1 MGFHSFESP
10 YDWSRI
16 DSFRRRAEQ
25 CPGGMVDLSVGSP
38 VDPVP
43 RSVRDALAAAADD
56 DQARGYPKT
65 AGDDPLRQAVAEW
78 FRLRRGVDLD
88 ALGAD
93 LVPTV
98 GSKEAVALMASLL
111 HLGPGD
117 RVVQPAVSY
126 PTYAIGT
133 QLAGAQVTTVD
144 DPADTDSWVD
154 LPGVR
159 AIWVN
164 SPGNPSGQVIERAG
178 LAKIVRAAR
187 SIGAMVL
194 SDECYAMLDWSGP
207 DRVGR
212 NAQIPASPCILE
224 SEVCGGDASGILC
237 LYSLSKQSNMAGY
250 RAALVAGDAQLVE
263 AMTAYRK
270 QVGLIVPGPVQ
281 RAMRAALDD
290 GEAVLAQRE
299 VYARRLRALAQALR
313 AYGYE
318 AVMPQGGLYIWTQAR
333 SGDCWADMADL
344 SRMGILASPG
354 EFYGDGR
361 RLRFSSTISDE
372 QLELALERLRTG
384 PKDPC

>member
-16 DSFRRRAEQ
+16 DPYRRRAEQ
-25 CPGGMVDLSVGSP
+25 CPGGLVDLSVGSP

-43 RSVRDALAAAADD
+43 RSVREALAAAADD
-56 DQARGYPKT
+56 GQARGYPKT
-65 AGDDPLRQAVAEW
+65 AGDGPLRQAVADW
-78 FRLRRGVDLD
+78 FRRCRGVDLD

-117 RVVQPAVSY
+117 RVVQPRVSY

-159 AIWVN
+159 AIWIN
-164 SPGNPSGQVIERAG
+164 SPGNPNGRVIDRAG

-187 SIGAMVL
+187 SIGATVL
-194 SDECYAMLDWSGP
+194 SDECYALLDWSGS
-207 DRVGR
+207 
-212 NAQIPASPCILE
+212 AQASPCILE
-224 SEVCGGDASGILC
+224 SQVCGGDASGILC
-237 LYSLSKQSNMAGY
+237 LYSMSKQSNMAGY
-250 RAALVAGDAQLVE
+250 RAALVAGDAPLVK

-281 RAMRAALDD
+281 GAMRAALED
-290 GEAVLAQRE
+290 GEAVTAQRN
-299 VYARRLRALAQALR
+299 VYARRLHALTEALG
-313 AYGYE
+313 AYGYD
-318 AVMPQGGLYIWTQAR
+318 AVMPQGGLYIWAQAR
-333 SGDCWADMADL
+333 SGDCWADMAEL
-344 SRMGILASPG
+344 SRLGILASPG

-361 RLRFSSTISDE
+361 YLRFSSTITDE
-372 QLELALERLRTG
+372 QLDLALGRLRSAA
-384 PKDPC
+384 

>member
-16 DSFRRRAEQ
+16 DPYRRRAEQ
-25 CPGGMVDLSVGSP
+25 CPGGLVDLSVGSP

-43 RSVRDALAAAADD
+43 RSVREALAAAADD
-56 DQARGYPKT
+56 GQARGYPKT
-65 AGDDPLRQAVAEW
+65 AGDGPLRQAVADW
-78 FRLRRGVDLD
+78 FRRCRGVDLD

-117 RVVQPAVSY
+117 RVVQPRVSY

-159 AIWVN
+159 AIWIN
-164 SPGNPSGQVIERAG
+164 SPGNPSGRVMDRAG

-187 SIGAMVL
+187 SIGATVL
-194 SDECYAMLDWSGP
+194 SDECYALLDWSGS
-207 DRVGR
+207 
-212 NAQIPASPCILE
+212 AQASPCILE
-224 SEVCGGDASGILC
+224 SQVCGGDASGILC
-237 LYSLSKQSNMAGY
+237 LYSMSKQSNMAGY
-250 RAALVAGDAQLVE
+250 RAALVAGDAQLVK

-281 RAMRAALDD
+281 GAMRAALED
-290 GEAVLAQRE
+290 GEAVKAQRD
-299 VYARRLRALAQALR
+299 VYARRLHALTEALG
-313 AYGYE
+313 AYGYD
-318 AVMPQGGLYIWTQAR
+318 AVMPQGGLYIWAQAR
-333 SGDCWADMADL
+333 SGDCWADMAEL
-344 SRMGILASPG
+344 SRLGILASPG

-361 RLRFSSTISDE
+361 YLRFSSTITDE
-372 QLELALERLRTG
+372 QLELALGRLRSAA
-384 PKDPC
+384 

>member
-1 MGFHSFESP
+1 MGFHSFASP

-16 DSFRRRAEQ
+16 DSYRRRAEQ
-25 CPGGMVDLSVGSP
+25 CPGGLVDLSVGSP

-43 RSVRDALAAAADD
+43 RSVREALAAAADD
-56 DQARGYPKT
+56 GQARGYPKT
-65 AGDDPLRQAVAEW
+65 AGDGPLRQAVADW
-78 FRLRRGVDLD
+78 FRRCRGVDLD

-117 RVVQPAVSY
+117 RVVQPRVSY

-159 AIWVN
+159 AIWIN
-164 SPGNPSGQVIERAG
+164 SPGNPGGQIIDRTG
-178 LAKIVRAAR
+178 LARIVRAAR
-187 SIGAMVL
+187 SIGATVL
-194 SDECYAMLDWSGP
+194 SDECYALLDWSGS
-207 DRVGR
+207 
-212 NAQIPASPCILE
+212 AQASPCILE
-224 SEVCGGDASGILC
+224 PEVCGGDASGILC
-237 LYSLSKQSNMAGY
+237 LYSMSKQSNMAGY

-281 RAMRAALDD
+281 GAMRAALED
-290 GEAVLAQRE
+290 GEAVMDQRD
-299 VYARRLRALAQALR
+299 VYARRLHALTEALG
-313 AYGYE
+313 AYGYD
-318 AVMPQGGLYIWTQAR
+318 AVMPQGGLYIWAPAR

-344 SRMGILASPG
+344 SRLGILASPG

-361 RLRFSSTISDE
+361 YLRFSSTINDE
-372 QLELALERLRTG
+372 QLELALGRLRSAA
-384 PKDPC
+384 

>member
-16 DSFRRRAEQ
+16 DPYRRRAEQ
-25 CPGGMVDLSVGSP
+25 CTGGLVDLSVGSP
-38 VDPVP
+38 VDSVP
-43 RSVRDALAAAADD
+43 RSVKEALAAAADD
-56 DQARGYPKT
+56 GQARGYPKT
-65 AGDDPLRQAVAEW
+65 AGDAPLRQAAADW
-78 FRLRRGVDLD
+78 FRHRRRVDLD

-111 HLGPGD
+111 HLGSGD
-117 RVVQPAVSY
+117 RVVQPTVSY

-133 QLAGAQVTTVD
+133 QLAGAQVTTVE

-159 AIWVN
+159 AIWIN
-164 SPGNPSGQVIERAG
+164 SPGNPSGRVIDRAG
-178 LAKIVRAAR
+178 LAKIVQAAR
-187 SIGAMVL
+187 SIGATVL
-194 SDECYAMLDWSGP
+194 SDECYALLDWSGS
-207 DRVGR
+207 
-212 NAQIPASPCILE
+212 AQASPCILE
-224 SEVCGGDASGILC
+224 PEVCGGDASGILC
-237 LYSLSKQSNMAGY
+237 LYSMSKQSNMAGY

-281 RAMRAALDD
+281 GAMRAALED
-290 GEAVLAQRE
+290 GEAVMAQRD
-299 VYARRLRALAQALR
+299 VYARRLHALTEAIG
-313 AYGYE
+313 AYGYD
-318 AVMPQGGLYIWTQAR
+318 AVMPQGGLYIWAPAR

-344 SRMGILASPG
+344 SRLGILASPG

-361 RLRFSSTISDE
+361 YLRFSSTINDE
-372 QLELALERLRTG
+372 QLELALGRLRSAA
-384 PKDPC
+384 

>member
-16 DSFRRRAEQ
+16 DPYRRRAEQ
-25 CPGGMVDLSVGSP
+25 CPGGLVDLSVGSP

-43 RSVRDALAAAADD
+43 RSVREALAAAADD
-56 DQARGYPKT
+56 GQARGYPKT
-65 AGDDPLRQAVAEW
+65 AGDGPLRQAVADW
-78 FRLRRGVDLD
+78 FRRCRGVDLD

-117 RVVQPAVSY
+117 RVVQPRVSY

-133 QLAGAQVTTVD
+133 QLAGAQVTTVE
-144 DPADTDSWVD
+144 DPADTDSWVH

-159 AIWVN
+159 AIWIN
-164 SPGNPSGQVIERAG
+164 SPGNPSGRVVDRAG

-187 SIGAMVL
+187 SIGATVL
-194 SDECYAMLDWSGP
+194 SDECYALLDWSGS
-207 DRVGR
+207 
-212 NAQIPASPCILE
+212 AQASPCILE
-224 SEVCGGDASGILC
+224 SQVCGGDASGILC
-237 LYSLSKQSNMAGY
+237 LYSMSKQSNMAGY
-250 RAALVAGDAQLVE
+250 RAALVAGDAQLVK

-281 RAMRAALDD
+281 GAMRAALED
-290 GEAVLAQRE
+290 GEAVKAQRD
-299 VYARRLRALAQALR
+299 VYARRLHALTEALG
-313 AYGYE
+313 AYGYD
-318 AVMPQGGLYIWTQAR
+318 AVMPQGGLYIWAQAR
-333 SGDCWADMADL
+333 SGDCWADMAEL
-344 SRMGILASPG
+344 SRLGILASPG

-361 RLRFSSTISDE
+361 YLRFSSTITDE
-372 QLELALERLRTG
+372 QLELALGRLRSAA
-384 PKDPC
+384 

>member
-16 DSFRRRAEQ
+16 DTYRRRAEQ
-25 CPGGMVDLSVGSP
+25 CPGGLVDLSVGSP

-65 AGDDPLRQAVAEW
+65 AGDDLLRQAVADW
-78 FRLRRGVDLD
+78 FRRRRGVDLD

-111 HLGPGD
+111 HLDPGD
-117 RVVQPAVSY
+117 RVVQPTVSY

-159 AIWVN
+159 AVWIN
-164 SPGNPSGQVIERAG
+164 SPGNPSGQVIDRTA

-187 SIGAMVL
+187 SIGATVL

-207 DRVGR
+207 TQVGQ
-212 NAQIPASPCILE
+212 NAPIPASPCILE
-224 SEVCGGDASGILC
+224 PEVCGGDASGILC
-237 LYSLSKQSNMAGY
+237 LYSMSKQSNMAGY
-250 RAALVAGDAQLVE
+250 RAALVAGDAHLVKP
-263 AMTAYRK
+263 MTAYRK
-270 QVGLIVPGPVQ
+270 QVGLIVPGPIQ
-281 RAMRAALDD
+281 RAMRAALED
-290 GEAVLAQRE
+290 GEAVMAQRKI
-299 VYARRLRALAQALR
+299 YARRLQALAQTLT
-313 AYGYE
+313 AYGYD
-318 AVMPQGGLYIWTQAR
+318 AVMPQGGLYIWAQAR

-344 SRMGILASPG
+344 ARIGILASPG
-354 EFYGDGR
+354 EFYGDGH
-361 RLRFSSTISDE
+361 RLRFSSTISDD

-384 PKDPC
+384 A

>member
-16 DSFRRRAEQ
+16 DPYRRRAEQ
-25 CPGGMVDLSVGSP
+25 CPGGLVDLSVGSP

-43 RSVRDALAAAADD
+43 RSVREALAAAADVG
-56 DQARGYPKT
+56 QARGYPKT
-65 AGDDPLRQAVAEW
+65 AGDGPLRQAVADW
-78 FRLRRGVDLD
+78 FCRCRGVDLD

-117 RVVQPAVSY
+117 RVVQPRVSY

-159 AIWVN
+159 AIWIN
-164 SPGNPSGQVIERAG
+164 SPGNPSGRVIDRAG
-178 LAKIVRAAR
+178 LAKIVQAAR
-187 SIGAMVL
+187 SIGATVL
-194 SDECYAMLDWSGP
+194 SDECYALLDWSGS
-207 DRVGR
+207 
-212 NAQIPASPCILE
+212 AQASPCILE
-224 SEVCGGDASGILC
+224 SQVCGGDASGILC
-237 LYSLSKQSNMAGY
+237 LYSMSKQSNMAGY
-250 RAALVAGDAQLVE
+250 RAALVAGDAQLVK

-281 RAMRAALDD
+281 GAMRAALED
-290 GEAVLAQRE
+290 GEAVTAQRN
-299 VYARRLRALAQALR
+299 VYARRLHALTEALG
-313 AYGYE
+313 AYGYD
-318 AVMPQGGLYIWTQAR
+318 AVMPQGGLYIWAQAR
-333 SGDCWADMADL
+333 SGDCWADMAEL
-344 SRMGILASPG
+344 SRLGILASPG
-354 EFYGDGR
+354 EFYGAGR
-361 RLRFSSTISDE
+361 YLRFSSTITDE
-372 QLELALERLRTG
+372 QLDLALGRLRSAA
-384 PKDPC
+384 

>member
-16 DSFRRRAEQ
+16 DPYRRRAEQ
-25 CPGGMVDLSVGSP
+25 CPGGLVDLSVGSP

-43 RSVRDALAAAADD
+43 RSVREALAAAADD
-56 DQARGYPKT
+56 GQARGYPKT
-65 AGDDPLRQAVAEW
+65 AGDGPLRQAVADW
-78 FRLRRGVDLD
+78 FRRCRGVDLD

-117 RVVQPAVSY
+117 RVVQPRVSY

-159 AIWVN
+159 AIWIN
-164 SPGNPSGQVIERAG
+164 SPGNPSGRVIDRAG

-187 SIGAMVL
+187 SIGATVL
-194 SDECYAMLDWSGP
+194 SDECYALLDWSGS
-207 DRVGR
+207 
-212 NAQIPASPCILE
+212 AQASPCILE
-224 SEVCGGDASGILC
+224 SQVCGGDASGILC
-237 LYSLSKQSNMAGY
+237 LYSMSKQSNMAGY
-250 RAALVAGDAQLVE
+250 RAALVAGDAQLVK

-281 RAMRAALDD
+281 GAMRAALED
-290 GEAVLAQRE
+290 GEAVTAQRD
-299 VYARRLRALAQALR
+299 VYARRLHALTEALG
-313 AYGYE
+313 AYGYD
-318 AVMPQGGLYIWTQAR
+318 AVMPQGGLYIWAQAR
-333 SGDCWADMADL
+333 SGDCWADMAEL
-344 SRMGILASPG
+344 SRLGILASPG

-361 RLRFSSTISDE
+361 YLRFSSTIADE
-372 QLELALERLRTG
+372 QLDLALGRLRSAA
-384 PKDPC
+384 

>member
-16 DSFRRRAEQ
+16 DPYRRRAEQ
-25 CPGGMVDLSVGSP
+25 CPGGLVDLSVGSP

-43 RSVRDALAAAADD
+43 RSVREALAAAADD
-56 DQARGYPKT
+56 GQARGYPKT
-65 AGDDPLRQAVAEW
+65 AGDGPLRQAVADW
-78 FRLRRGVDLD
+78 FRRCRGVDLD

-117 RVVQPAVSY
+117 RVVQPRVSY

-144 DPADTDSWVD
+144 DPADTDSWVH

-159 AIWVN
+159 ALWIN
-164 SPGNPSGQVIERAG
+164 SPGNPGGQIIDRSG
-178 LAKIVRAAR
+178 LARIVRAAR
-187 SIGAMVL
+187 SIGATVL
-194 SDECYAMLDWSGP
+194 SDECYALLHWSGP
-207 DRVGR
+207 DQTGQD
-212 NAQIPASPCILE
+212 APIPASPCILE
-224 SEVCGGDASGILC
+224 PEVCGGDASGILC
-237 LYSLSKQSNMAGY
+237 LYSMSKQSNMAGY

-281 RAMRAALDD
+281 EAMRAALED
-290 GEAVLAQRE
+290 GEAVMAQRD
-299 VYARRLRALAQALR
+299 VYARRLHALTEALG
-313 AYGYE
+313 AYGYD
-318 AVMPQGGLYIWTQAR
+318 AVMPQGGLYIWAPAR

-344 SRMGILASPG
+344 SRLGILASPG

-361 RLRFSSTISDE
+361 YLRFSSTINDE
-372 QLELALERLRTG
+372 QLELALGRLRSAA
-384 PKDPC
+384 

>member
-16 DSFRRRAEQ
+16 NPYRRRAEQ
-25 CPGGMVDLSVGSP
+25 CPGGLVDLSVGSP

-43 RSVRDALAAAADD
+43 RSVRDALAAASDD

-65 AGDDPLRQAVAEW
+65 AGDGPLRQAAADW

-88 ALGAD
+88 AMGAD

-117 RVVQPAVSY
+117 RVVQPTVSY

-144 DPADTDSWVD
+144 DPTDTDSWVN

-159 AIWVN
+159 AIWIN
-164 SPGNPSGQVIERAG
+164 SPGNPSGRIIDQAG
-178 LAKIVRAAR
+178 LAKIVRVAR
-187 SIGAMVL
+187 SIGATVL
-194 SDECYAMLDWSGP
+194 SDECYALMDWSGP
-207 DRVGR
+207 TQAGQ
-212 NAQIPASPCILE
+212 NAPIPASPCILE
-224 SEVCGGDASGILC
+224 PQACDGDASGILC
-237 LYSLSKQSNMAGY
+237 LYSMSKQSNMAGY
-250 RAALVAGDAQLVE
+250 RAALVAGDAHLVE

-281 RAMRAALDD
+281 RAMRAALED
-290 GEAVLAQRE
+290 GEAVRAQRG
-299 VYARRLRALAQALR
+299 VYARRLHVLTEALGS
-313 AYGYE
+313 YGYD
-318 AVMPQGGLYIWTQAR
+318 AVMPQGGLYVWAQAC

-344 SRMGILASPG
+344 SRLGILASPG
-354 EFYGDGR
+354 EFYGDDHY
-361 RLRFSSTISDE
+361 LRFSSTITDE
-372 QLELALERLRTG
+372 QLQLALGRLRSAA
-384 PKDPC
+384 

>member
-16 DSFRRRAEQ
+16 DPYRRRAEQ
-25 CPGGMVDLSVGSP
+25 CPGGLVDLSVGSP

-43 RSVRDALAAAADD
+43 RSVREALAAAADD
-56 DQARGYPKT
+56 GQARGYPKT
-65 AGDDPLRQAVAEW
+65 AGDGPLRQAVADW
-78 FRLRRGVDLD
+78 FRRCRGVDLD

-117 RVVQPAVSY
+117 RVVQPRVSY

-159 AIWVN
+159 AIWIN
-164 SPGNPSGQVIERAG
+164 SPGNPSGRVIDRAG
-178 LAKIVRAAR
+178 LAKIVQAAR
-187 SIGAMVL
+187 SIGATVL
-194 SDECYAMLDWSGP
+194 SDECYALLDWSGS
-207 DRVGR
+207 
-212 NAQIPASPCILE
+212 AQASPCILE
-224 SEVCGGDASGILC
+224 SQVCGGDASGILC
-237 LYSLSKQSNMAGY
+237 LYSMSKQSNMAGY
-250 RAALVAGDAQLVE
+250 RAALVAGDAQLVK

-281 RAMRAALDD
+281 GAMRAALKD
-290 GEAVLAQRE
+290 GEAVTAQRD
-299 VYARRLRALAQALR
+299 VYARRLLALTEALG
-313 AYGYE
+313 AYGYD
-318 AVMPQGGLYIWTQAR
+318 AVMPQGGLYIWAQAR
-333 SGDCWADMADL
+333 SGDCWADMAEL
-344 SRMGILASPG
+344 SRLGILASPG

-361 RLRFSSTISDE
+361 YLRFSSTITDE
-372 QLELALERLRTG
+372 QLDLALGRLRSAA
-384 PKDPC
+384 

>member
-16 DSFRRRAEQ
+16 ESYRRRAEQ
-25 CPGGMVDLSVGSP
+25 CPGGLVDLSVGSP

-43 RSVRDALAAAADD
+43 RSVKEALAAAADD
-56 DQARGYPKT
+56 GQARGYPKT
-65 AGDDPLRQAVAEW
+65 TGDDSLRQAVTDW
-78 FRLRRGVDLD
+78 FRRRRGVDLD

-111 HLGPGD
+111 HLGQGD
-117 RVVQPAVSY
+117 RVVQPKVSY

-144 DPADTDSWVD
+144 DPVDTDSWVD

-159 AIWVN
+159 AVWIN
-164 SPGNPSGQVIERAG
+164 SPGNPSGQVIDRAG
-178 LAKIVRAAR
+178 LSKIVRAAR
-187 SIGAMVL
+187 SIGATVL

-207 DRVGR
+207 TQVGQ
-212 NAQIPASPCILE
+212 NAPIPASPCILE
-224 SEVCGGDASGILC
+224 PEVCGGDASGILC
-237 LYSLSKQSNMAGY
+237 LYSMSKQSNMAGY
-250 RAALVAGDAQLVE
+250 RAALVAGDAHLVK

-281 RAMRAALDD
+281 RAMRAALED
-290 GEAVLAQRE
+290 GEAVMAQRE
-299 VYARRLRALAQALR
+299 IYSRRLRALAQALT
-313 AYGYE
+313 AYGYD
-318 AVMPQGGLYIWTQAR
+318 AVMPQGGLYIWAQAR

-344 SRMGILASPG
+344 ARMGILASPG
-354 EFYGDGR
+354 EFYGDSH
-361 RLRFSSTISDE
+361 RLRFSSTISDD
-372 QLELALERLRTG
+372 QLELALERLHTG
-384 PKDPC
+384 A

>member
-16 DSFRRRAEQ
+16 DSYRRRAEQ
-25 CPGGMVDLSVGSP
+25 CSGGLVDLSVGSP

-43 RSVRDALAAAADD
+43 RSVRDALAAASDD
-56 DQARGYPKT
+56 GQARGYPKT
-65 AGDDPLRQAVAEW
+65 AGDGSLRQAAANW
-78 FRLRRGVDLD
+78 FRRRRGVDLN

-117 RVVQPAVSY
+117 RVVQPTVSY

-144 DPADTDSWVD
+144 DPTDTDSWVS

-159 AIWVN
+159 AIWIN
-164 SPGNPSGQVIERAG
+164 SPGNPSGRIIDQAG

-187 SIGAMVL
+187 SIGATVL
-194 SDECYAMLDWSGP
+194 SDECYALLDWSGP
-207 DRVGR
+207 AQVGQDV
-212 NAQIPASPCILE
+212 QIPASPCILE
-224 SEVCGGDASGILC
+224 PQVCGGDASGILC
-237 LYSLSKQSNMAGY
+237 LYSMSKQSNMAGY
-250 RAALVAGDAQLVE
+250 RAALVAGDAHLVE

-281 RAMRAALDD
+281 RAMRAALED
-290 GEAVLAQRE
+290 GDAVMAQRD
-299 VYARRLRALAQALR
+299 VYARRLHALAEGLR
-313 AYGYE
+313 SYGYD
-318 AVMPQGGLYIWTQAR
+318 AVMPQGGLYIWAQAR

-344 SRMGILASPG
+344 SRLGILASPG

-361 RLRFSSTISDE
+361 YLRFSSTITDE
-372 QLELALERLRTG
+372 QLELALGRLLSAA
-384 PKDPC
+384 

>member
-16 DSFRRRAEQ
+16 DPYRRRAEQ
-25 CPGGMVDLSVGSP
+25 RPGGLVDLSVGSP

-43 RSVRDALAAAADD
+43 RSVREALAAAADD
-56 DQARGYPKT
+56 GQARGYPKT
-65 AGDDPLRQAVAEW
+65 AGDGPLRQAVADW
-78 FRLRRGVDLD
+78 FRRCRGVDLD

-117 RVVQPAVSY
+117 RVVQPRVSY

-159 AIWVN
+159 AVWIN
-164 SPGNPSGQVIERAG
+164 SPGNPSGRVIDRAG
-178 LAKIVRAAR
+178 LAKIVQAAR
-187 SIGAMVL
+187 SIGATVL
-194 SDECYAMLDWSGP
+194 SDECYALLDWSGS
-207 DRVGR
+207 
-212 NAQIPASPCILE
+212 AQASPCILE
-224 SEVCGGDASGILC
+224 PQVCGGDASGILC
-237 LYSLSKQSNMAGY
+237 LYSMSKQSNMAGY
-250 RAALVAGDAQLVE
+250 RAALVAGDAQLVK

-281 RAMRAALDD
+281 RAMRAALED
-290 GEAVLAQRE
+290 GEAVTAQRD
-299 VYARRLRALAQALR
+299 VYARRLHALTEALG
-313 AYGYE
+313 AYGYD
-318 AVMPQGGLYIWTQAR
+318 AVMPQGGLYIWAQAR
-333 SGDCWADMADL
+333 SGDCWADMAEL
-344 SRMGILASPG
+344 SRLGILASPG
-354 EFYGDGR
+354 EFYGDGCY
-361 RLRFSSTISDE
+361 LRFSSTITDE
-372 QLELALERLRTG
+372 QLDLALGRLRSAA
-384 PKDPC
+384 

>member
-1 MGFHSFESP
+1 MGFHPFESP

-16 DSFRRRAEQ
+16 DSYRRRAEQ
-25 CPGGMVDLSVGSP
+25 CPGGLVDLSVGSP

-56 DQARGYPKT
+56 GQARGYPKT
-65 AGDDPLRQAVAEW
+65 AGDGSLRQAAADW
-78 FRLRRGVDLD
+78 FRRRRGVNLN

-117 RVVQPAVSY
+117 RVVQPTISY

-144 DPADTDSWVD
+144 DPTDTDSWVN
-154 LPGVR
+154 LPDVR
-159 AIWVN
+159 AIWIN
-164 SPGNPSGQVIERAG
+164 SPGNPSGRVIGQAG

-187 SIGAMVL
+187 SIGVTVL
-194 SDECYAMLDWSGP
+194 SDECYALLDWSGP
-207 DRVGR
+207 
-212 NAQIPASPCILE
+212 AQGGQDAPIPASPCILE
-224 SEVCGGDASGILC
+224 PQVCDGDARGILC
-237 LYSLSKQSNMAGY
+237 LYSMSKQSNMAGY
-250 RAALVAGDAQLVE
+250 RAALVAGDAHLVE

-281 RAMRAALDD
+281 RAMRAALEDSE
-290 GEAVLAQRE
+290 GVKAQRE
-299 VYARRLRALAQALR
+299 VYARRLQALAEALR
-313 AYGYE
+313 SYGYD
-318 AVMPQGGLYIWTQAR
+318 AFMPQGGLYIWARAR

-344 SRMGILASPG
+344 SRLGILASPG
-354 EFYGDGR
+354 EFYGDGHH
-361 RLRFSSTISDE
+361 LRFSSTITDG
-372 QLELALERLRTG
+372 QLELASARLRSAA
-384 PKDPC
+384 

>member
-1 MGFHSFESP
+1 MGFHSFASP

-16 DSFRRRAEQ
+16 DSYRRRAEQ
-25 CPGGMVDLSVGSP
+25 CPGGLVDLSVGSP

-43 RSVRDALAAAADD
+43 RSVREALAAAADD
-56 DQARGYPKT
+56 GQARGYPKT
-65 AGDDPLRQAVAEW
+65 AGDGLLRQAAVDW
-78 FRLRRGVDLD
+78 FRRCRGVDLD

-159 AIWVN
+159 AIWIN
-164 SPGNPSGQVIERAG
+164 SPGNPSGRVIDRAG
-178 LAKIVRAAR
+178 LAKIVQAAR
-187 SIGAMVL
+187 SIGATVL
-194 SDECYAMLDWSGP
+194 SDECYALLDWSGS
-207 DRVGR
+207 
-212 NAQIPASPCILE
+212 AQASPCILE
-224 SEVCGGDASGILC
+224 PEVCGGDASGILC
-237 LYSLSKQSNMAGY
+237 LYSMSKQSNMAGY

-281 RAMRAALDD
+281 GAMRAALED
-290 GEAVLAQRE
+290 GEAVMAQHD
-299 VYARRLRALAQALR
+299 VYARRLHALTEALG
-313 AYGYE
+313 AYGYD
-318 AVMPQGGLYIWTQAR
+318 AVMPQGGLYIWAPAR

-344 SRMGILASPG
+344 SRLGILASPG

-361 RLRFSSTISDE
+361 YLRFSSTINDE
-372 QLELALERLRTG
+372 QLELALGRLRSAA
-384 PKDPC
+384 

>member
-16 DSFRRRAEQ
+16 DPYRRRAEQ
-25 CPGGMVDLSVGSP
+25 CPGGLVDLSVGSP

-43 RSVRDALAAAADD
+43 RSVREALAAAADD
-56 DQARGYPKT
+56 GQARGYPKT
-65 AGDDPLRQAVAEW
+65 AGDGPLRQAVADW
-78 FRLRRGVDLD
+78 FRRCRGVDLD

-117 RVVQPAVSY
+117 RVVQPRVSY

-159 AIWVN
+159 AIWIN
-164 SPGNPSGQVIERAG
+164 SPGNPSGRVIDRAG

-187 SIGAMVL
+187 SIGATVL
-194 SDECYAMLDWSGP
+194 SDECYALLDWSGS
-207 DRVGR
+207 
-212 NAQIPASPCILE
+212 AQASPCILE
-224 SEVCGGDASGILC
+224 SQVCGGDASGILC
-237 LYSLSKQSNMAGY
+237 LYSMSKQSNMAGY
-250 RAALVAGDAQLVE
+250 RAALVAGDAQLVK

-281 RAMRAALDD
+281 GAMQAALED
-290 GEAVLAQRE
+290 GEAVTAQRD
-299 VYARRLRALAQALR
+299 VYARRLHALTEALG
-313 AYGYE
+313 AYGYD
-318 AVMPQGGLYIWTQAR
+318 AVMPQGGLYIWAQAR
-333 SGDCWADMADL
+333 SGDCWADMAEL
-344 SRMGILASPG
+344 SRLGILASPG

-361 RLRFSSTISDE
+361 YLRFSSTITDE
-372 QLELALERLRTG
+372 QLDLALGRLRSAA
-384 PKDPC
+384 

>member
-1 MGFHSFESP
+1 MGFHSFASP

-16 DSFRRRAEQ
+16 DPYRRRAEQ
-25 CPGGMVDLSVGSP
+25 CPGGLVDLSVGSP

-43 RSVRDALAAAADD
+43 RSVREALAAAADEG
-56 DQARGYPKT
+56 QARGYPKT
-65 AGDDPLRQAVAEW
+65 AGDGPLRQAVADW
-78 FRLRRGVDLD
+78 FRRCRGVDLD

-117 RVVQPAVSY
+117 RVVQPRVSY

-159 AIWVN
+159 AIWIN
-164 SPGNPSGQVIERAG
+164 SPGNPSGRVIDRAG
-178 LAKIVRAAR
+178 LAKIVQAAR
-187 SIGAMVL
+187 SIGATVL
-194 SDECYAMLDWSGP
+194 SDECYALLDWSGS
-207 DRVGR
+207 
-212 NAQIPASPCILE
+212 AQASPCILE
-224 SEVCGGDASGILC
+224 SQVCGGDASGILC
-237 LYSLSKQSNMAGY
+237 LYSMSKQSNMAGY
-250 RAALVAGDAQLVE
+250 RAALVAGDAQLVK

-281 RAMRAALDD
+281 GAMQAALED
-290 GEAVLAQRE
+290 GEAVTAQRD
-299 VYARRLRALAQALR
+299 VYARRLHALTEALG
-313 AYGYE
+313 AYGYD
-318 AVMPQGGLYIWTQAR
+318 AVMPQGGLYIWAQAR
-333 SGDCWADMADL
+333 SGDCWADMAEL
-344 SRMGILASPG
+344 SRLGILASPG

-361 RLRFSSTISDE
+361 YLRFSSTITDE
-372 QLELALERLRTG
+372 QLDLALGRLRSAA
-384 PKDPC
+384 

>member
-16 DSFRRRAEQ
+16 DPYRRRAEQ
-25 CPGGMVDLSVGSP
+25 CPGGLVDLSVGSP

-43 RSVRDALAAAADD
+43 RSVREALAAAADD
-56 DQARGYPKT
+56 GQARGYPKT
-65 AGDDPLRQAVAEW
+65 AGDGPLRQAVADW
-78 FRLRRGVDLD
+78 FRRCRGVDLD

-117 RVVQPAVSY
+117 RVVQPRVSY

-133 QLAGAQVTTVD
+133 QLAGAQVKTVD

-164 SPGNPSGQVIERAG
+164 SPGNPSGRVIDRAG
-178 LAKIVRAAR
+178 LAKIVQAAR
-187 SIGAMVL
+187 SIGATVL
-194 SDECYAMLDWSGP
+194 SDECYALLDWSGS
-207 DRVGR
+207 
-212 NAQIPASPCILE
+212 AQASPCILE
-224 SEVCGGDASGILC
+224 SQVCGGDASGILC
-237 LYSLSKQSNMAGY
+237 LYSMSKQSNMAGY
-250 RAALVAGDAQLVE
+250 RAALVAGDAQLVK

-281 RAMRAALDD
+281 RAMRAALED
-290 GEAVLAQRE
+290 GEAVTAQRD
-299 VYARRLRALAQALR
+299 VYARRLHALTEALG
-313 AYGYE
+313 AYGYD
-318 AVMPQGGLYIWTQAR
+318 AVMPQGGLYIWAQAR
-333 SGDCWADMADL
+333 SGDCWADMAEL
-344 SRMGILASPG
+344 SRLGILASPG

-361 RLRFSSTISDE
+361 YLRFSSTITDE
-372 QLELALERLRTG
+372 QLDLALGRLRSAA
-384 PKDPC
+384 

>member
-16 DSFRRRAEQ
+16 DPYRRRAER
-25 CPGGMVDLSVGSP
+25 CPGGLVDLSVGSP

-43 RSVRDALAAAADD
+43 RSVREALAAAADD
-56 DQARGYPKT
+56 GQARGYPKT
-65 AGDDPLRQAVAEW
+65 AGDGPLRQAVADW
-78 FRLRRGVDLD
+78 FRRCRGVDLD
-88 ALGAD
+88 ALGAN

-117 RVVQPAVSY
+117 RVVQPRVSY

-159 AIWVN
+159 AIWIN
-164 SPGNPSGQVIERAG
+164 SPGNPSGRVIDRAG
-178 LAKIVRAAR
+178 LAKIVQAAR
-187 SIGAMVL
+187 SIGATVL
-194 SDECYAMLDWSGP
+194 SDECYALLDWSGS
-207 DRVGR
+207 
-212 NAQIPASPCILE
+212 AQASPCILE
-224 SEVCGGDASGILC
+224 SQVCGGDASGILC
-237 LYSLSKQSNMAGY
+237 LYSMSKQSNMAGY
-250 RAALVAGDAQLVE
+250 RAALVAGDAQLVK

-281 RAMRAALDD
+281 GAMRAALED
-290 GEAVLAQRE
+290 GEAVTAQRN
-299 VYARRLRALAQALR
+299 VYASRLHALTEALG
-313 AYGYE
+313 AYGYD
-318 AVMPQGGLYIWTQAR
+318 AVMPQGGLYIWAQAR
-333 SGDCWADMADL
+333 SGDCWADMAEL
-344 SRMGILASPG
+344 SRLGILASPG

-361 RLRFSSTISDE
+361 YLRFSSTIADE
-372 QLELALERLRTG
+372 QLDLALGRLRSAA
-384 PKDPC
+384 

>member
-16 DSFRRRAEQ
+16 DSYRRRAEQ
-25 CPGGMVDLSVGSP
+25 CSGGLVDLSVGSP

-43 RSVRDALAAAADD
+43 RSVRDALAAASDD
-56 DQARGYPKT
+56 GQARGYPKT
-65 AGDDPLRQAVAEW
+65 AGDGSLRQAAANW
-78 FRLRRGVDLD
+78 FRRRRGVDLN

-117 RVVQPAVSY
+117 RVVQPTVSY

-144 DPADTDSWVD
+144 DLTDTDSWVN

-164 SPGNPSGQVIERAG
+164 SPGNPSGRIIDRAG

-187 SIGAMVL
+187 SIGATVL
-194 SDECYAMLDWSGP
+194 SDECYALLDWSGP
-207 DRVGR
+207 AQVGQDV
-212 NAQIPASPCILE
+212 QIPASPCILE
-224 SEVCGGDASGILC
+224 PQVCGGDASGILC
-237 LYSLSKQSNMAGY
+237 LYSMSKQSNMAGY
-250 RAALVAGDAQLVE
+250 RAALVAGDAHLVE

-281 RAMRAALDD
+281 RAMRAALED
-290 GEAVLAQRE
+290 GDAVMAQRE
-299 VYARRLRALAQALR
+299 VYARRLHALAEGLR
-313 AYGYE
+313 SYGYD
-318 AVMPQGGLYIWTQAR
+318 AVMPQGGLYIWAQAR

-344 SRMGILASPG
+344 SRLGILASPG

-361 RLRFSSTISDE
+361 YLRFSSTITDE
-372 QLELALERLRTG
+372 QLELALGRLRSAA
-384 PKDPC
+384 

>member
-1 MGFHSFESP
+1 MGFHSFASP

-16 DSFRRRAEQ
+16 DPYRRRAEQ
-25 CPGGMVDLSVGSP
+25 CPGGLVDLSVGSP

-43 RSVRDALAAAADD
+43 RSVREALAAAADD
-56 DQARGYPKT
+56 GQARGYPKT
-65 AGDDPLRQAVAEW
+65 AGDGPLRQAVADW
-78 FRLRRGVDLD
+78 FRRCRGVDLD

-117 RVVQPAVSY
+117 RVVQPRVSY

-159 AIWVN
+159 AIWIN
-164 SPGNPSGQVIERAG
+164 SPGNPSGRVIGRAG
-178 LAKIVRAAR
+178 LTKIVQAAR
-187 SIGAMVL
+187 SIGATVL
-194 SDECYAMLDWSGP
+194 SDECYALLDWSGS
-207 DRVGR
+207 
-212 NAQIPASPCILE
+212 AQASPCILE
-224 SEVCGGDASGILC
+224 SQVCGGDVSRILC
-237 LYSLSKQSNMAGY
+237 LYSMSKQSNMAGY
-250 RAALVAGDAQLVE
+250 RAALVAGDAQLVK

-281 RAMRAALDD
+281 RAMQAALED
-290 GEAVLAQRE
+290 GEAVTAQRD
-299 VYARRLRALAQALR
+299 VYARRLHALTEALG
-313 AYGYE
+313 AYGYD
-318 AVMPQGGLYIWTQAR
+318 AVMPQGGLYIWAQAR
-333 SGDCWADMADL
+333 SGDCWADMAEL
-344 SRMGILASPG
+344 SRLGILASPG

-361 RLRFSSTISDE
+361 YLRFSSTITDE
-372 QLELALERLRTG
+372 QLDLALGRLRSAA
-384 PKDPC
+384 

>member
-16 DSFRRRAEQ
+16 DPYRRRAEQ
-25 CPGGMVDLSVGSP
+25 CPGGLVDLSVGSP

-43 RSVRDALAAAADD
+43 RSVREALAAAADD
-56 DQARGYPKT
+56 GQARGYPKT
-65 AGDDPLRQAVAEW
+65 AGDGPLRQAVADW
-78 FRLRRGVDLD
+78 FRRCRGVDLD

-117 RVVQPAVSY
+117 RVVQPRVSY

-159 AIWVN
+159 AIWIN
-164 SPGNPSGQVIERAG
+164 SPGNPSGRVVDRAG

-187 SIGAMVL
+187 SIGATVL
-194 SDECYAMLDWSGP
+194 SDECYALLDWSGS
-207 DRVGR
+207 
-212 NAQIPASPCILE
+212 AQASPCILE
-224 SEVCGGDASGILC
+224 SQVCGGDASGILC
-237 LYSLSKQSNMAGY
+237 LYSMSKQSNMAGY
-250 RAALVAGDAQLVE
+250 RAALVAGDAQLVK

-281 RAMRAALDD
+281 GAMRAALED
-290 GEAVLAQRE
+290 GEAVKAQRD
-299 VYARRLRALAQALR
+299 VYARRLHALTEALG
-313 AYGYE
+313 AYGYD
-318 AVMPQGGLYIWTQAR
+318 AVMPQGGLYIWAQAR
-333 SGDCWADMADL
+333 SGDCWADMAEL
-344 SRMGILASPG
+344 SRLGILASPG

-361 RLRFSSTISDE
+361 YLRFSSTITDE
-372 QLELALERLRTG
+372 QLELALGRLRSAA
-384 PKDPC
+384 

>member
-1 MGFHSFESP
+1 MGFHSFASP

-16 DSFRRRAEQ
+16 DSYRRRAEQ
-25 CPGGMVDLSVGSP
+25 CPGGLVDLSVGSP

-43 RSVRDALAAAADD
+43 RSVREALAAAADD
-56 DQARGYPKT
+56 GQARGYPKT
-65 AGDDPLRQAVAEW
+65 AGDGLLRQAAADW
-78 FRLRRGVDLD
+78 FRRCRGVDLD

-117 RVVQPAVSY
+117 RVVQPKVSY

-159 AIWVN
+159 AIWIN
-164 SPGNPSGQVIERAG
+164 SPGNPSGRVIDRAG

-187 SIGAMVL
+187 SIGATVL
-194 SDECYAMLDWSGP
+194 SDECYALLDWSGS
-207 DRVGR
+207 
-212 NAQIPASPCILE
+212 AQASPCILE
-224 SEVCGGDASGILC
+224 SQVCGGDASGILC
-237 LYSLSKQSNMAGY
+237 LYSMSKQSNMAGY
-250 RAALVAGDAQLVE
+250 RAALVAGDAQLVK

-281 RAMRAALDD
+281 GAMRAALED
-290 GEAVLAQRE
+290 GEAVTAQRD
-299 VYARRLRALAQALR
+299 VYARRLHALTEALG
-313 AYGYE
+313 AYGYD
-318 AVMPQGGLYIWTQAR
+318 AVMPQGGLYIWAQAR
-333 SGDCWADMADL
+333 SGDCWADMAEL
-344 SRMGILASPG
+344 SRLGILASPG

-361 RLRFSSTISDE
+361 YLRFSSTITDE
-372 QLELALERLRTG
+372 QLDLALGRLRSAA
-384 PKDPC
+384 

>member
-16 DSFRRRAEQ
+16 DPYRRRAEQ
-25 CPGGMVDLSVGSP
+25 CPGGLVDLSVGSP

-43 RSVRDALAAAADD
+43 RSVREALAAAADD
-56 DQARGYPKT
+56 GQARGYPKT
-65 AGDDPLRQAVAEW
+65 AGDGPLRQAVADW
-78 FRLRRGVDLD
+78 FRRCRGVDLD

-117 RVVQPAVSY
+117 RVVQPRVSY

-144 DPADTDSWVD
+144 DPADTDSWMN

-159 AIWVN
+159 AIWIN
-164 SPGNPSGQVIERAG
+164 SPGNPSGRIIDRAG

-187 SIGAMVL
+187 SIGATVL
-194 SDECYAMLDWSGP
+194 SDECYALLDWSEP

-237 LYSLSKQSNMAGY
+237 LYSMSKQSNMAGY
-250 RAALVAGDAQLVE
+250 RAALVAGDAQLVK

-281 RAMRAALDD
+281 RAMRAALED
-290 GEAVLAQRE
+290 GEAVRVQRNI
-299 VYARRLRALAQALR
+299 YARRLHALDEALSS
-313 AYGYE
+313 YGYD
-318 AVMPQGGLYIWTQAR
+318 AAMPQGGLYIWAPAR

-344 SRMGILASPG
+344 SRLGILASPG
-354 EFYGDGR
+354 EFYGDGHY
-361 RLRFSSTISDE
+361 LRFSSTITDE
-372 QLELALERLRTG
+372 QLELALGRLHSAA
-384 PKDPC
+384 

>member
-16 DSFRRRAEQ
+16 DSYRRRAEQ
-25 CPGGMVDLSVGSP
+25 CPGGLVDLSVGSP

-43 RSVRDALAAAADD
+43 RSVRDALAAASDD

-65 AGDDPLRQAVAEW
+65 AGDGPLRQAAVDW
-78 FRLRRGVDLD
+78 FRRRGVDLD
-88 ALGAD
+88 AMGAD

-117 RVVQPAVSY
+117 RVVQPTVSY

-144 DPADTDSWVD
+144 DPTDTDSWMN

-159 AIWVN
+159 AIWIN
-164 SPGNPSGQVIERAG
+164 SPGNPSGRIIDQAG

-187 SIGAMVL
+187 SIGAKVL
-194 SDECYAMLDWSGP
+194 SDECYALLDWSRPTQAGQDAP
-207 DRVGR
+207 
-212 NAQIPASPCILE
+212 IPASPCILE
-224 SEVCGGDASGILC
+224 SNVCGGDASGILC
-237 LYSLSKQSNMAGY
+237 LYSMSKQSNMAGY
-250 RAALVAGDAQLVE
+250 RAALVAGDAHLVE

-281 RAMRAALDD
+281 RAMRAALED
-290 GEAVLAQRE
+290 GEAVRAQRE
-299 VYARRLRALAQALR
+299 VYARRLHALAEALR
-313 AYGYE
+313 AYGYD
-318 AVMPQGGLYIWTQAR
+318 AVMPQGGLYIWVQAR

-344 SRMGILASPG
+344 SRLGILASPG
-354 EFYGDGR
+354 EFYGDDHY
-361 RLRFSSTISDE
+361 LRFSSTIADE
-372 QLELALERLRTG
+372 QLELALERL
-384 PKDPC
+384 PSAA

>member
-16 DSFRRRAEQ
+16 DPYRRRAEQ
-25 CPGGMVDLSVGSP
+25 CPGGLVDLSVGSP

-43 RSVRDALAAAADD
+43 RSVREALAAAADD
-56 DQARGYPKT
+56 GQARGYPKT
-65 AGDDPLRQAVAEW
+65 AGDGPLRQAVADW
-78 FRLRRGVDLD
+78 FRRCRGVDLD

-117 RVVQPAVSY
+117 RVVQPRVSY

-133 QLAGAQVTTVD
+133 QLAGAQMTTVD

-159 AIWVN
+159 AIWIN
-164 SPGNPSGQVIERAG
+164 SPGNPSGRVIDRAG

-187 SIGAMVL
+187 SIGATVL
-194 SDECYAMLDWSGP
+194 SDECYALLDWSGS
-207 DRVGR
+207 
-212 NAQIPASPCILE
+212 AQASPCILE
-224 SEVCGGDASGILC
+224 SQVCGGDASGILC
-237 LYSLSKQSNMAGY
+237 LYSMSKQSNMAGY
-250 RAALVAGDAQLVE
+250 RAALVAGDAPLVK

-270 QVGLIVPGPVQ
+270 QAGLIVPGPVQ
-281 RAMRAALDD
+281 RAMRAALED
-290 GEAVLAQRE
+290 GEAVTAQRD
-299 VYARRLRALAQALR
+299 VYARRLHALTEALG
-313 AYGYE
+313 AYGYD
-318 AVMPQGGLYIWTQAR
+318 AVMPQGGLYIWAQAR
-333 SGDCWADMADL
+333 SGDCWADMAEL
-344 SRMGILASPG
+344 SRLGILASPG

-361 RLRFSSTISDE
+361 YLRFSSTITDE
-372 QLELALERLRTG
+372 QLDLALGRLRSAA
-384 PKDPC
+384 

>member
-1 MGFHSFESP
+1 MGFHSFASP

-16 DSFRRRAEQ
+16 DSYRRRAEQ
-25 CPGGMVDLSVGSP
+25 CPGGLVDLSVGSP

-43 RSVRDALAAAADD
+43 RSVREALAAAADD
-56 DQARGYPKT
+56 GQARGYPKT
-65 AGDDPLRQAVAEW
+65 AGDGLLRQAAADW
-78 FRLRRGVDLD
+78 FRRCRGVDLD

-117 RVVQPAVSY
+117 RVVQPRVSY

-133 QLAGAQVTTVD
+133 QLAGAQVTTVE
-144 DPADTDSWVD
+144 DPADTDSWVH

-159 AIWVN
+159 ALWIN
-164 SPGNPSGQVIERAG
+164 SPGNPGGQIIDRSG
-178 LAKIVRAAR
+178 LARIVRAAR
-187 SIGAMVL
+187 SIGATVL
-194 SDECYAMLDWSGP
+194 SDECYALLHWSGP
-207 DRVGR
+207 DQTGQD
-212 NAQIPASPCILE
+212 APIPASPCILE
-224 SEVCGGDASGILC
+224 PEVCGGDASGILC
-237 LYSLSKQSNMAGY
+237 LYSMSKQSNMAGY

-281 RAMRAALDD
+281 GAMRAALED
-290 GEAVLAQRE
+290 GEAVMAQRD
-299 VYARRLRALAQALR
+299 VYARRLHALTEALG
-313 AYGYE
+313 AYGYD
-318 AVMPQGGLYIWTQAR
+318 AVMPQGGLYIWAQAR

-344 SRMGILASPG
+344 SRLGILASPG

-361 RLRFSSTISDE
+361 YLRFSSTINDE
-372 QLELALERLRTG
+372 QLELALGRLRSAA
-384 PKDPC
+384 

>member
-16 DSFRRRAEQ
+16 DPYRRRAEQ
-25 CPGGMVDLSVGSP
+25 CPGGLVDLSVGSP

-43 RSVRDALAAAADD
+43 RSVREALAAAADD
-56 DQARGYPKT
+56 GQARGYPKT
-65 AGDDPLRQAVAEW
+65 AGDGPLRQAVADW
-78 FRLRRGVDLD
+78 FRRCRGVDLD

-117 RVVQPAVSY
+117 RVVQPRVSY

-159 AIWVN
+159 AIWIN
-164 SPGNPSGQVIERAG
+164 SPGNPSGRVIDRAG
-178 LAKIVRAAR
+178 LAKIVQAAR
-187 SIGAMVL
+187 SIGATVL
-194 SDECYAMLDWSGP
+194 SDECYALLDWSGS
-207 DRVGR
+207 
-212 NAQIPASPCILE
+212 AQASPCILE
-224 SEVCGGDASGILC
+224 SQVCGGDASGILC
-237 LYSLSKQSNMAGY
+237 LYSMTKQSNMAGY
-250 RAALVAGDAQLVE
+250 RAALVAGDAQLVK

-281 RAMRAALDD
+281 RAMRAALED
-290 GEAVLAQRE
+290 GEAVTAQRDI
-299 VYARRLRALAQALR
+299 YARRLHALTEALG
-313 AYGYE
+313 AYGYD
-318 AVMPQGGLYIWTQAR
+318 AVMPQGGLYIWAQAR
-333 SGDCWADMADL
+333 SGDCWADMAEL
-344 SRMGILASPG
+344 SRLGILASPG

-361 RLRFSSTISDE
+361 YLRFSSTIADE
-372 QLELALERLRTG
+372 QLDLALGRLRSAA
-384 PKDPC
+384 

>member
-43 RSVRDALAAAADD
+43 RSVRDALTAASDD
-56 DQARGYPKT
+56 GQARGYPKT
-65 AGDDPLRQAVAEW
+65 AGDGPLRQAASDW
-78 FRLRRGVDLD
+78 FRRRRGVDL
-88 ALGAD
+88 AAIGAD

-117 RVVQPAVSY
+117 RVVQPTVSY

-159 AIWVN
+159 AIWIN
-164 SPGNPSGQVIERAG
+164 SPGNPSGRVIDRAG
-178 LAKIVRAAR
+178 LAKIVQAAR
-187 SIGAMVL
+187 SIGATVL
-194 SDECYAMLDWSGP
+194 SDECYALLDWSGS
-207 DRVGR
+207 
-212 NAQIPASPCILE
+212 AQASPCILE
-224 SEVCGGDASGILC
+224 SQVCGGDASGILC
-237 LYSLSKQSNMAGY
+237 LYSMSKQSNMAGY
-250 RAALVAGDAQLVE
+250 RAALVAGDAQLVK

-281 RAMRAALDD
+281 GAMRAALED
-290 GEAVLAQRE
+290 GEAVTAQRN
-299 VYARRLRALAQALR
+299 VYARRLHALTEALG
-313 AYGYE
+313 AYGYD
-318 AVMPQGGLYIWTQAR
+318 AVMPQGGLYIWAQAR
-333 SGDCWADMADL
+333 SGDCWADMAEL
-344 SRMGILASPG
+344 SRLGILASPG

-361 RLRFSSTISDE
+361 YLRFSSTIADE
-372 QLELALERLRTG
+372 QLDLALGRLRSAA
-384 PKDPC
+384 

>member
-16 DSFRRRAEQ
+16 DPYRRRAEQ
-25 CPGGMVDLSVGSP
+25 CTGGLVDLSVGSP
-38 VDPVP
+38 VDSVP
-43 RSVRDALAAAADD
+43 RSVKEALAAAADD
-56 DQARGYPKT
+56 GQARGYPKT
-65 AGDDPLRQAVAEW
+65 AGDAPLRQAAADW
-78 FRLRRGVDLD
+78 FRHRRRVDLD

-117 RVVQPAVSY
+117 RVVQPTVSY

-144 DPADTDSWVD
+144 DPVDTDSWVN

-159 AIWVN
+159 AIWIN
-164 SPGNPSGQVIERAG
+164 SPGNPSGRIIGRAG

-187 SIGAMVL
+187 SIGVTVL
-194 SDECYAMLDWSGP
+194 SDECYALLDWSGP
-207 DRVGR
+207 AQTGR
-212 NAQIPASPCILE
+212 DAQIPASPCILE

-237 LYSLSKQSNMAGY
+237 LYSMSKQSNMAGY
-250 RAALVAGDAQLVE
+250 RAALVAGDARLVE

-270 QVGLIVPGPVQ
+270 QMGLIVPGPVQ
-281 RAMRAALDD
+281 RAMRAALED
-290 GEAVLAQRE
+290 GEAVMAQRG
-299 VYARRLRALAQALR
+299 VYASRLHALAEALR
-313 AYGYE
+313 SYGYD
-318 AVMPQGGLYIWTQAR
+318 AVMPQGGLYIWAQAR

-344 SRMGILASPG
+344 SRLGILASPG
-354 EFYGDGR
+354 EFYGDGHY
-361 RLRFSSTISDE
+361 LRFSSTITDE
-372 QLELALERLRTG
+372 QLELALGRLRSAA
-384 PKDPC
+384 

>member
-16 DSFRRRAEQ
+16 DPYRRRAEQ
-25 CPGGMVDLSVGSP
+25 CPGGLVDLSVGSP

-43 RSVRDALAAAADD
+43 RSVRDALAAASDD
-56 DQARGYPKT
+56 GQARGYPKT
-65 AGDDPLRQAVAEW
+65 AGDGSLRQAAADW
-78 FRLRRGVDLD
+78 FRRRRGVDLN

-117 RVVQPAVSY
+117 RVVQPTVSY

-144 DPADTDSWVD
+144 DPADTDSWMN

-159 AIWVN
+159 AIWIN
-164 SPGNPSGQVIERAG
+164 SPGNPSGRIIDRAG

-187 SIGAMVL
+187 SIGATVL
-194 SDECYAMLDWSGP
+194 SDECYALLDWSEP
-207 DRVGR
+207 AQVGQDV
-212 NAQIPASPCILE
+212 QITASPCILE
-224 SEVCGGDASGILC
+224 PQVCGGDASGILC
-237 LYSLSKQSNMAGY
+237 LYSMSKQSNMAGY
-250 RAALVAGDAQLVE
+250 RAALVAGDAHLVE

-281 RAMRAALDD
+281 RAMRAALED
-290 GEAVLAQRE
+290 GDAVMAQRE
-299 VYARRLRALAQALR
+299 VYARRLHALAEGLR
-313 AYGYE
+313 SYGYD
-318 AVMPQGGLYIWTQAR
+318 AVMPQGGLYIWAQAR
-333 SGDCWADMADL
+333 SGDCWADVADL
-344 SRMGILASPG
+344 SRLGILASPG
-354 EFYGDGR
+354 EFYGDGHY
-361 RLRFSSTISDE
+361 LRFSSTITDE
-372 QLELALERLRTG
+372 QLELALGRLRSAA
-384 PKDPC
+384 

>member
-16 DSFRRRAEQ
+16 DPYRRRAEQ
-25 CPGGMVDLSVGSP
+25 CPGGLVDLSVGSP

-43 RSVRDALAAAADD
+43 RSVREALAAAADD
-56 DQARGYPKT
+56 GQARGYPKT
-65 AGDDPLRQAVAEW
+65 AGDGPLRQAVADW
-78 FRLRRGVDLD
+78 FRRCRGVDLD

-117 RVVQPAVSY
+117 RVVQPRVSY

-159 AIWVN
+159 AIWIN
-164 SPGNPSGQVIERAG
+164 SPGNPSGRVIDRAG

-187 SIGAMVL
+187 SIGATVL
-194 SDECYAMLDWSGP
+194 SDECYALLDWSGS
-207 DRVGR
+207 
-212 NAQIPASPCILE
+212 AQASPCILE
-224 SEVCGGDASGILC
+224 SQVCGGDASGILC
-237 LYSLSKQSNMAGY
+237 LYSMSKQSNMAGY
-250 RAALVAGDAQLVE
+250 RAALVAGDAQLVK

-281 RAMRAALDD
+281 RAMQAALED
-290 GEAVLAQRE
+290 GEAVTAQRD
-299 VYARRLRALAQALR
+299 VYARRLHALTEALG
-313 AYGYE
+313 AYGYD
-318 AVMPQGGLYIWTQAR
+318 AVMPQGGLYIWAQAR
-333 SGDCWADMADL
+333 SGDCWADMAEL
-344 SRMGILASPG
+344 SRLGILASPG

-361 RLRFSSTISDE
+361 YLRFSSTITDE
-372 QLELALERLRTG
+372 QLDLALGRLRSAA
-384 PKDPC
+384 

>member
-43 RSVRDALAAAADD
+43 RSVRDALTAASDD
-56 DQARGYPKT
+56 GQARGYPKT
-65 AGDDPLRQAVAEW
+65 AGDGPLRQAASDW
-78 FRLRRGVDLD
+78 FRRRRGVDLA

-117 RVVQPAVSY
+117 RVVQPTVSY

-159 AIWVN
+159 AIWIN
-164 SPGNPSGQVIERAG
+164 SPGNPSGQVIDRAA

-187 SIGAMVL
+187 SIGATVL
-194 SDECYAMLDWSGP
+194 SDECYAMLDWSSPTQAGQ
-207 DRVGR
+207 
-212 NAQIPASPCILE
+212 NAPIPASPCILE
-224 SEVCGGDASGILC
+224 PQVCGGDASGILC

-250 RAALVAGDAQLVE
+250 RAAILAGDAHLVK
-263 AMTAYRK
+263 AMTACRK

-281 RAMRAALDD
+281 RAMRAALEDR
-290 GEAVLAQRE
+290 EAVVAQRE
-299 VYARRLRALAQALR
+299 VYARRLRALAHALTT
-313 AYGYE
+313 YGYD
-318 AVMPQGGLYIWTQAR
+318 AAMPQGGLYIWAQAR

-372 QLELALERLRTG
+372 QLELALARLRTAA
-384 PKDPC
+384 KDPC